1 MWTRSSWPGIEE
13 EAEPGP
19 AGETGEASAALKL
32 ALGLHRLRLRAAG
45 GHGPVTLS
53 WQRPG
58 EAERIVQSSALHVPP
73 VASNGLLGRYY
84 ANGNW
89 EEPAAFTRID
99 PQINLYFHDI
109 PLPRPYTVEWRGKLA
124 APHDGEYRLGIES
137 IDESELW
144 IDGEPGR
151 GKPGA
156 KSVR

>member
-1 MWTRSSWPGIEE
+1 MPGRGRPGRHRPRCSWRWAFTDCGCAPQAVMAPSPFPGS
-13 EAEPGP
+13 GP
-19 AGETGEASAALKL
+19 A
-32 ALGLHRLRLRAAG
+32 RRR
-45 GHGPVTLS
+45 
-53 WQRPG
+53 
-58 EAERIVQSSALHVPP
+58 RIVQSSALHVPP

-89 EEPAAFTRID
+89 EEPPAFTRID

-124 APHDGEYRLGIES
+124 VAPRRRIPPGNRVHRRVGAVDRRRA
-137 IDESELW
+137 
-144 IDGEPGR
+144 GR